1 MMSSQASV
9 ERTAAERERDAD
21 QDGGATLPKDDVF
34 HLLQNGRRR
43 AVLRYLAAHEGE
55 RFVMRDVA
63 EAVAAWENDTTLQQL
78 TSAERQRVYISLY
91 QSHLPKLAEHGV
103 IDYDQDRGTIE
114 PTRLTQVLEPYLG
127 DGLDASQTLTA
138 GEEAA
143 ADERSDGLLSRFGF
157 GSQ

>member
-1 MMSSQASV
+1 MSSQASV
-9 ERTAAERERDAD
+9 ERTVIEGERDAD
-21 QDGGATLPKDDVF
+21 QDGGAALPKDDVF

-43 AVLRYLAAHEGE
+43 AVLRYLAEREEE

-63 EAVAAWENDTTLQQL
+63 EAVAAWENDTTIQQL

-114 PTRLTQVLEPYLG
+114 PTPLARVLEPYLG
-127 DGLDASQTLTA
+127 DGLEASQTLTA
-138 GEEAA
+138 GNEAGS
-143 ADERSDGLLSRFGF
+143 DERSDGLLSRFGF